1 MDAESQLRRL
11 RKNVEE
17 QSQEIARLTSELGQQ
32 TRLVKLLDENLQ
44 QTSQQ
49 TFALEYR
56 LSNLEHERETS
67 QRSTRMAFESLGAR
81 VTELGIEVAEL
92 PTAKEMKDT
101 WRQLEQSLVTLEHQ
115 LRRELDGRAEA
126 LDRELKGLG
135 GRLEEVHAGLR
146 KDSAGIRKDSDSNR
160 QDIAALLRHLWGDE
174 LPARAVFVDE
184 KPDQSQVS
192 TQPME
197 PITEP
202 ITEPVTGPAATH
214 CTGSTGP
221 AGQYRQAA
229 AGLPLVPRIRQAEE
243 RLTSLDGNRKADYE
257 TILGKLELK
266 ADRDEMTKL
275 LATKSDV
282 EHTHDRLVSM
292 DGSATFAL

>member
-32 TRLVKLLDENLQ
+32 SRLVKLLDENLQ

-56 LSNLEHERETS
+56 LSNLEHERETN

-101 WRQLEQSLVTLEHQ
+101 WRQLEQSVTSLEHQ
-115 LRRELDGRAEA
+115 LRQDMDGRLEA
-126 LDRELKGLG
+126 LNVELKGLG
-135 GRLEEVHAGLR
+135 GRHEDVHSGLR
-146 KDSAGIRKDSDSNR
+146 KDAGEIRQDLDGCR
-160 QDIAALLRHLWGDE
+160 QDIASLLRHLWGDE
-174 LPARAVFVDE
+174 LPARAVCLDE
-184 KPDQSQVS
+184 RLDKPQVPAC
-192 TQPME
+192 QQMQEQME
-197 PITEP
+197 PRTLQTPTEP
-202 ITEPVTGPAATH
+202 TTLQCQNQYRAA
-214 CTGSTGP
+214 P
-221 AGQYRQAA
+221 AGT
-229 AGLPLVPRIRQAEE
+229 AGVPLVPRLKQAED
-243 RLTSLDGNRKADYE
+243 RLSAMDGSRKADYE
-257 TILGKLELK
+257 NLLQRLELK
-266 ADRDEMTKL
+266 ADSEEMTKC
-275 LATKSDV
+275 LATKSDIS
-282 EHTHDRLVSM
+282 HTHDRLISA